1 MARKSAGSRVSAK
14 ALIPLVMM
22 YINFKIDYKNEQTQK
37 FLRFA
42 FMTSLTLVRGGRGPR
57 LRRRC

>member
-1 MARKSAGSRVSAK
+1 MSAK

-22 YINFKIDYKNEQTQK
+22 YINFKIDYKNEQTHK

-42 FMTSLTLVRGGRGPR
+42 FMTSLPLVRGGRGPR
-57 LRRRC
+57 RRRRC